1 MREAGVLTW
10 EQLMAELQVERDRIA
25 EFIVQRGIGGNFY
38 NTRPVQVGKRF
49 ARELIAS
56 TLEGRTTYSEAFR
69 LLNIK
74 KSSTFEGLG
83 QQLRVT

>member
-1 MREAGVLTW
+1 MQAEA
-10 EQLMAELQVERDRIA
+10 ERRGRTVRMTARADVRPSLLSWARARSGIDDEVWDR
-25 EFIVQRGIGGNFY
+25 
-38 NTRPVQVGKRF
+38 RF

-74 KSSTFEGLG
+74 KASTFYGLSQRLG
-83 QQLRVT
+83 VT